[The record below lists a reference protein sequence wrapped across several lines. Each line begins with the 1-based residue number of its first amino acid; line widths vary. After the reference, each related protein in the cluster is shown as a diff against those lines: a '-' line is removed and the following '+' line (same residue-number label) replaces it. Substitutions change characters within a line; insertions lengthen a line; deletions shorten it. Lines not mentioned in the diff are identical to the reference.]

1 MRQERYHKKTYNRKK
16 IKLRQLLEVC
26 EEVLVLS
33 ERLKKKDSPGN
44 FYELSTENRPYF
56 NKDIMLSI
64 EPRRNLD
71 RKYFYRLKNTDAGKN
86 KKQVS
91 KTRIITVVW

>member
-1 MRQERYHKKTYNRKK
+1 MRQERYLKKTYNRKK

-33 ERLKKKDSPGN
+33 ERLKKKDSPGK
-44 FYELSTENRPYF
+44 FYKLSTENRPYF

-71 RKYFYRLKNTDAGKN
+71 RKYFYRLKNTNAGK
-86 KKQVS
+86 K
-91 KTRIITVVW
+91 